1 MTKITEA
8 EIQGYI
14 DGELDA
20 EERARVESC
29 CAERPDIA
37 RRIRE
42 TRQDM
47 ALLRRHFTAAWAR
60 VPDRHIAETVRL
72 IADYAPPPRQRAMAG
87 LRVSLRSA
95 AMIALVVAG
104 TAGVLGIKLSMTVP
118 AYADAAALAYLD
130 LADDPP
136 VFDEDGILSP
146 QALIDWI
153 NANTGLTVRVP
164 HAEEHGFQLSD
175 GRLARFDGHAA
186 GVLVYED
193 GQRHRVAIYVT
204 RLEDGEEERR
214 HFAVDRSVYV
224 NYWAHKGIGIVIAA
238 ANRHDLDE
246 FTSTIERQIEVS
258 APPAP
263 VRGRQSMDPV
273 R

>member
-1 MTKITEA
+1 MTQITEA

-20 EERARVESC
+20 EERARVERC
-29 CAERPDIA
+29 CEERPDIA

-72 IADYAPPPRQRAMAG
+72 IADYAPPPRKRVIAG
-87 LRVSLRSA
+87 LRGSLRSA
-95 AMIALVVAG
+95 AMIALIVAG
-104 TAGVLGIKLSMTVP
+104 AAGVLGIKLSMTVP

-136 VFDEDGILSP
+136 VLDEDGILSP

-153 NANTGLTVRVP
+153 NANTGLTVRAP
-164 HAEEHGFQLSD
+164 HAEEHGFHLSD
-175 GRLARFDGHAA
+175 GRLARFDSHAA

-193 GQRHRVAIYVT
+193 GQRHRVAIYMT
-204 RLEDGEEERR
+204 RLDDGEEEQR
-214 HFAVDRSVYV
+214 HFAVDRSVYI

-238 ANRHDLDE
+238 ADRQDLDK
-246 FTSTIERQIEVS
+246 FTSAIERQIHVS
-258 APPAP
+258 SRPAAA
-263 VRGRQSMDPV
+263 R
-273 R
+273 